1 MASLRD
7 AHDRIDKEEL
17 MQCARGVGR
26 SSLVAVGLL
35 LAIALGVGDV
45 GAAQTPPQRG
55 GELTILDVDDF
66 QSLDPIFAE
75 GPDYLPA
82 YEYLFDFR
90 RNEKG
95 QWALAPML
103 ATQWK
108 LEGTKLTVQLR
119 QGVKFHDGSELDAE
133 AVAWNIRRMVQH
145 PKSRMAGE
153 LAAVDKKNPVEVRD
167 RSTVQINLNRPSTGL
182 LIQLSSAN
190 DSGSTGIVSRKA
202 VEAKGEDWLRTNP
215 VGTGPYRFGQ
225 YRSRDRLV
233 MLKNDQY
240 WRAGADGKPLPYPDK
255 ITYRIIIES
264 STQFAELQAG
274 TADIMWNIP
283 ARDIPAAKRIAHAR
297 FFEAVDSHLSKKR
310 PLYINAAKPPFKDNL
325 TLRQA
330 ILHAIDREAMAKV
343 LSPGLGRAHPYTLLP
358 GQVGYDA
365 KVPFH
370 EFDVEKAKRL
380 LQESGVK
387 LPFEVKLNVHSR
399 ELDQRQAQV
408 IQAMLG
414 KAGIKVN
421 IEVLEGAAMSGRIRS
436 GDWELSTGQDGA
448 DADPLDGFKL
458 AAIEA
463 VKDPGLHALLMQVD
477 AETNPTRQHDLLVQA
492 QKMVTDNAWMGW
504 LWLNPGSYLVNNRVQ
519 NFQPPWNAVQD
530 WEAVWI
536 RK

>member
-1 MASLRD
+1 MRTN
-7 AHDRIDKEEL
+7 
-17 MQCARGVGR
+17 RGVTNCI
-26 SSLVAVGLL
+26 LVVLGLL
-35 LAIALGVGDV
+35 LATVLVSPIWAGQ
-45 GAAQTPPQRG
+45 AAPQRG

-66 QSLDPIFAE
+66 QSLDPIFAS

-90 RNEKG
+90 RNDKG
-95 QWALAPML
+95 QWAVAPML

-133 AVAWNIRRMVQH
+133 VVAWNIKRMVQH
-145 PKSRMAGE
+145 PKSRVVGE
-153 LAAVDKKNPVEVRD
+153 LAAVDKKNPVEIRD
-167 RSTVQINLNRPSTGL
+167 RSTIQINLTRPSTGL

-190 DSGSTGIVSRKA
+190 DSGSTGIVSKKA
-202 VEAKGEDWLRTNP
+202 VEEKGDDWLRTNP

-233 MLKNDQY
+233 MLRNDQY
-240 WRAGADGKPLPYPDK
+240 WQKGADGNPLPYLDK

-264 STQFAELQAG
+264 STQFAEQQAG
-274 TADIMWNIP
+274 TADIMWNVP

-310 PLYINAAKPPFKDNL
+310 PLYLNSTRPPFKDNL
-325 TLRQA
+325 KLRQA
-330 ILHAIDREAMAKV
+330 VLHAIDRDAMAKV
-343 LSPGLGRAHPYTLLP
+343 LAPGLGRAHPYTLLP
-358 GQVGYDA
+358 GQIGYDT

-370 EFDVEKAKRL
+370 EFDLEKAKRL
-380 LQESGVK
+380 VQESGVK
-387 LPFEVKLNVHSR
+387 APEIKLSVHSR

-408 IQAMLG
+408 IQAMLA

-421 IEVLEGAAMSGRIRS
+421 IEVLEGAAMSGRLRT
-436 GDWELSTGQDGA
+436 GDWEMATGQDGA

-458 AAIEA
+458 AAIEV
-463 VKDPGLHALLMQVD
+463 VKDPGLTSLLMQAD
-477 AETNPTRQHDLLVQA
+477 AETNSARKHDLLVEA
-492 QKMVTDNAWMGW
+492 QKRVTDNAWMGW

-519 NFQPPWNAVQD
+519 DFRPPWNAVQD
-530 WEAVWI
+530 WEPIWI
-536 RK
+536 KKP